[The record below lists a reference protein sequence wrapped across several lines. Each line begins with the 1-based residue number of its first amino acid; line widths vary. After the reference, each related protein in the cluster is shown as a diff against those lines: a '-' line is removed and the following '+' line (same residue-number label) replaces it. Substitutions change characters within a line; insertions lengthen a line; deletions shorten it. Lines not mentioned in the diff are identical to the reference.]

1 MGTEDMRRE
10 MRLTKSDARRLLSS
24 PPNGDLIKALQVV
37 IRTFRDNG
45 WLSITQTA
53 DLAGMSERAFQRE
66 LAGKGL
72 DFSKIVNEVRAELA
86 TEMLKDRDLTLTE
99 ISTALGYS
107 TPSNFAR
114 AFERWTE
121 QSPTEFRRGL

>member
-1 MGTEDMRRE
+1 
-10 MRLTKSDARRLLSS
+10 
-24 PPNGDLIKALQVV
+24 V